1 MAKAKKNI
9 KRKRS
14 ASQKSDNKWIEF
26 FKSERLHFLVGVLIA
41 FVGIFIFLSIVSFFF
56 TGAAD
61 QSKVLNRSF
70 VELVNDKDLQI
81 ENWTGVGGAF
91 VAERLVNGGFG
102 IFSILIAFF
111 FVYVGL
117 LLMKVSNFSFFKA
130 LLVTALGL
138 IGGSIACA
146 FVLNKLFP
154 KFKQTFSKK
163 PCQLGRQSWRQDRAV
178 VGKQYR
184 MARGDFGDWFVF
196 YRFLG
201 SCSQKFGSCH
211 SSNVG
216 L

>member
-81 ENWTGVGGAF
+81 ENWTGVGGA
-91 VAERLVNGGFG
+91 L
-102 IFSILIAFF
+102 SLIH
-111 FVYVGL
+111 
-117 LLMKVSNFSFFKA
+117 
-130 LLVTALGL
+130 
-138 IGGSIACA
+138 I
-146 FVLNKLFP
+146 
-154 KFKQTFSKK
+154 
-163 PCQLGRQSWRQDRAV
+163 
-178 VGKQYR
+178 
-184 MARGDFGDWFVF
+184 
-196 YRFLG
+196 
-201 SCSQKFGSCH
+201 
-211 SSNVG
+211 
-216 L
+216 